1 MKQFAMTFVMARLL
15 KDPEKNL
22 LKLVNWA
29 DRFVTQENHK
39 QMVQSIR
46 KFFQDKDSN
55 WYKYAMRLLRETHPH
70 VVNTMAVNFFVN
82 ANIFG
87 VPKQL
92 KTAEEIGAAVPW
104 AILMDPTSACNL
116 KCTGCWANDYA
127 KADNPAL

>member
-70 VVNTMAVNFFVN
+70 VVNTMAVNFLSTP
-82 ANIFG
+82 IFSEC
-87 VPKQL
+87 P
-92 KTAEEIGAAVPW
+92 
-104 AILMDPTSACNL
+104 SS
-116 KCTGCWANDYA
+116 
-127 KADNPAL
+127 